1 MATKKK
7 LVHNIESS
15 KLPPPQRLGREA
27 VRSFLREL
35 DDLVGIHLT
44 KIRDITPNYN
54 TSREKTT
61 TLLLTTVKTFLRTR
75 RLPAGW
81 HFADADTLP
90 TRCNLDDVFIAGE
103 VVKDRVAAEI
113 AHDARVAAEA
123 KQALY
128 FDATATKT
136 KLLVYADPSV
146 LADMDKLRLHDYIE
160 AARQKLGVKVLASS
174 KS

>member
-61 TLLLTTVKTFLRTR
+61 TLLLTTVKTFLRIQRRDSRQNDTARFDFDDSNTAPTATPPRRGRRLDNPRETLLPAQTLTCSTPQAECNRSPYTR
-75 RLPAGW
+75 RN
-81 HFADADTLP
+81 
-90 TRCNLDDVFIAGE
+90 R
-103 VVKDRVAAEI
+103 VV
-113 AHDARVAAEA
+113 H
-123 KQALY
+123 QAQM
-128 FDATATKT
+128 
-136 KLLVYADPSV
+136 LL
-146 LADMDKLRLHDYIE
+146 R
-160 AARQKLGVKVLASS
+160 
-174 KS
+174 